1 MAISMTRTPLHLNE
15 VMKAVCIVE
24 TALAVAKQ
32 PLHFL
37 LRRYGKRLPMK
48 TWFIISI
55 TVFAVLTLYG
65 LYSGKLALP

>member
-1 MAISMTRTPLHLNE
+1 
-15 VMKAVCIVE
+15 
-24 TALAVAKQ
+24 
-32 PLHFL
+32 
-37 LRRYGKRLPMK
+37 MK